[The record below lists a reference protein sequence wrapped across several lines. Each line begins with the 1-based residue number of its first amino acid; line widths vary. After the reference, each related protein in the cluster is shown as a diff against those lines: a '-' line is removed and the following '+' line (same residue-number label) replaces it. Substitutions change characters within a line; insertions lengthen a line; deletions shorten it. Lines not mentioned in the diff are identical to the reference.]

1 LGFPTVGLVVTMPV
15 KMSNFSSL
23 TSAQLRR
30 AADIQEQTEALNGQ
44 LAGVLVGNGTANVL
58 ETALVPETEPVKTR
72 KKYKLSAAGRA
83 KKVAAQ
89 KARWAKTNAPAQA
102 SGTSEAE
109 PAKKR
114 KKMSAASKAKIAA
127 AAKARWA
134 KVRAE
139 TAAK

>member
-1 LGFPTVGLVVTMPV
+1 
-15 KMSNFSSL
+15 MSNFSSL

-30 AADIQEQTEALNGQ
+30 AADLQEQIEALNGQ
-44 LAGVLVGNGTANVL
+44 LAGVLAGNGSTRA
-58 ETALVPETEPVKTR
+58 PETSPVPVSEPVKTR

-89 KARWAKTNAPAQA
+89 KARWAKAKA
-102 SGTSEAE
+102 SAE
-109 PAKKR
+109 PSDKTEVEPVKKR

-134 KVRAE
+134 RVRAGK
-139 TAAK
+139 AAS